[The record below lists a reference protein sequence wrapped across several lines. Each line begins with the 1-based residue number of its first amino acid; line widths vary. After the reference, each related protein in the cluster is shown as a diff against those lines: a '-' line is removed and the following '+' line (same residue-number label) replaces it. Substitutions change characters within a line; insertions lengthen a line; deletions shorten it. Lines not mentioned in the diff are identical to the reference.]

1 MRVRVA
7 LGAAGAATVLAFA
20 LVGCGSSPAE
30 QRTERITQLTESLQ
44 ARLDLSPTQ
53 VECFRVGLDQL
64 SDDDLAQAVSDQ
76 PSPAVQDT
84 IVAIGLAC
92 YEPRS
97 GTQ

>member
-1 MRVRVA
+1 MRMIP
-7 LGAAGAATVLAFA
+7 GAVGAVVVAAT

-30 QRTERITQLTESLQ
+30 QRAEHITRLTESLQ

-76 PSPAVQDT
+76 PSPAVQDA

-92 YEPRS
+92 YEPKP
-97 GTQ
+97 GTE